1 MWNRKE
7 KEAAVLEYNRGTL
20 SEGLYLMYL
29 GGLIVAVGLVATLL
43 LFMLPVLRVLS
54 LVSAIAALIGAI
66 ISVVGLYKMRHLHPD
81 YMSALLLL
89 GLQFVIKI
97 VSRNQINSVVL
108 DMILILVSLVELY
121 FLIRA
126 TNFFL
131 DLRGREDM
139 VKMGNRV
146 LFFNI
151 ASSLVSSVLNMFI
164 PKLVNSVEELFGI
177 IILPLVISLVVTWYQ
192 LSYMKKSAEALR

>member
-1 MWNRKE
+1 M
-7 KEAAVLEYNRGTL
+7 EYNRGTL

-89 GLQFVIKI
+89 GLQFVISI

-108 DMILILVSLVELY
+108 DMILILVSLVKLY

-164 PKLVNSVEELFGI
+164 PKLVNSVEGLFGI

>member
-108 DMILILVSLVELY
+108 DMILILVSLVGLY

>member
-1 MWNRKE
+1 M
-7 KEAAVLEYNRGTL
+7 EYNRRTL

-97 VSRNQINSVVL
+97 VSRNQINFVVL
-108 DMILILVSLVELY
+108 DMILILVSLVGLY

-164 PKLVNSVEELFGI
+164 PKLVNSVEGLFGI
-177 IILPLVISLVVTWYQ
+177 IILLLVISLVVTWYQ

>member
-1 MWNRKE
+1 M
-7 KEAAVLEYNRGTL
+7 EYNRGTL

-89 GLQFVIKI
+89 GLQFVISI
-97 VSRNQINSVVL
+97 VSWNQINSVVL

-164 PKLVNSVEELFGI
+164 PKLVNSVEGLFGM

>member
-1 MWNRKE
+1 
-7 KEAAVLEYNRGTL
+7 
-20 SEGLYLMYL
+20 
-29 GGLIVAVGLVATLL
+29 
-43 LFMLPVLRVLS
+43 MLPVLRVLS

-108 DMILILVSLVELY
+108 DMILILVSLVGLY

-164 PKLVNSVEELFGI
+164 PKLVNSVEGLFGI

>member
-1 MWNRKE
+1 M
-7 KEAAVLEYNRGTL
+7 EYNRGTL

-29 GGLIVAVGLVATLL
+29 GGLIAAVGLVATLL

-108 DMILILVSLVELY
+108 DMILILVSLVGLY

-164 PKLVNSVEELFGI
+164 PKLVNSVEGLFGI

>member
-1 MWNRKE
+1 M
-7 KEAAVLEYNRGTL
+7 EYNRGTL

-89 GLQFVIKI
+89 GLQFVISI

-108 DMILILVSLVELY
+108 DMILILVSLVKLY

-151 ASSLVSSVLNMFI
+151 ASSLVPLVSSVLNMFI
-164 PKLVNSVEELFGI
+164 PKLVNSVEGLFGI

-192 LSYMKKSAEALR
+192 LNYMKKSAEALR

>member
-97 VSRNQINSVVL
+97 VSRNQINFVVL
-108 DMILILVSLVELY
+108 DMILILVSLVGLY

-164 PKLVNSVEELFGI
+164 PKLVNSVEGLFGI
-177 IILPLVISLVVTWYQ
+177 IILLLVISLVVTWYQ

>member
-1 MWNRKE
+1 M
-7 KEAAVLEYNRGTL
+7 EYNRGTL

-29 GGLIVAVGLVATLL
+29 GGLIAAVGLVATLL

-89 GLQFVIKI
+89 GLQFVISI

-108 DMILILVSLVELY
+108 DMILILVSLVKLY

-164 PKLVNSVEELFGI
+164 PKLVNSVEGLFGI

>member
-1 MWNRKE
+1 M
-7 KEAAVLEYNRGTL
+7 EYNRGTL

-108 DMILILVSLVELY
+108 DMILILVSLVGLY

-164 PKLVNSVEELFGI
+164 PKLVNSVEGLFGI

>member
-7 KEAAVLEYNRGTL
+7 KEAAVLEYNRGPL

-108 DMILILVSLVELY
+108 DMILILVSLVGLY

-164 PKLVNSVEELFGI
+164 PKLVNSVEGLFGI